1 MKKRLIALISFA
13 LAFVCASPYFT
24 ERDARLFA
32 NPLDP
37 APLQVYALDV
47 GQGDSFLIISPT
59 GKAALIDAG
68 PASAGERVIA
78 ALRKHNVRVL
88 ELVVATQPDD
98 EHVGGMKR
106 VLTSSDIQI
115 KNFLNGGQPS
125 TLKSYQQMLST
136 IGTLRIPFVNAKR
149 GLTFDLGGGAR
160 LDVLNP
166 AGDGTWIEGTRAGG
180 NREKANSVVMRLIY
194 RDFTMLFAGDADTA
208 TEEAMLAAGQ
218 NVWAPVLKVG
228 DHGSA
233 QASGEKFLSF
243 AKPKIAI
250 ISVGVGSTGY
260 PSPETL
266 ERLRRSKA
274 DIYRTDLNGEI
285 TITSNGQSQQV
296 AAERKNSDK

>member
-1 MKKRLIALISFA
+1 MKKRLLALISFA
-13 LAFVCASPYFT
+13 LAFVCASPHFT
-24 ERDARLFA
+24 ARDARLYA
-32 NPLDP
+32 APP
-37 APLQVYALDV
+37 APGQIQVYALDV

-88 ELVVATQPDD
+88 DLVIATQPDD

-106 VLTSSDIQI
+106 VLTSSDIQT

-136 IGTLRIPFVNAKR
+136 IGTLRIPFVTAKR

-166 AGDGTWIEGTRAGG
+166 VGDGTWIEGARGG
-180 NREKANSVVMRLIY
+180 GSNREKANSVVMRLIY
-194 RDFTMLFAGDADTA
+194 RNFTMLFAGDAETA
-208 TEEAMLAAGQ
+208 TEEAMLAAAQ

-233 QASGEKFLSF
+233 QATGEKFLSF
-243 AKPKIAI
+243 AKPKVAI
-250 ISVGVGSTGY
+250 ISVGAGASA
-260 PSPETL
+260 TL
-266 ERLRRSKA
+266 RQRPLSDCAAAKRRSIA
-274 DIYRTDLNGEI
+274 RTLTEKLRSFRMGNR
-285 TITSNGQSQQV
+285 N
-296 AAERKNSDK
+296 R